1 MHRIPSVPGLVLLTA
16 LALSLLVL
24 AGCQADLSALQ
35 PQAQAA
41 EPASAAQSEAPAAA
55 AEKHEPLSIADSRPE
70 WDAPSPIPLD
80 PSRGGEIGT
89 IFEAFL
95 SPHQEGGEEED
106 TPGMTPDVFRSTAP
120 SVARSER
127 TSRGHGVL
135 SFTRD
140 LSKAY
145 VHVAIENVDP
155 AEIAMFHIHCG
166 RPGQLGPILV
176 DFSLAGN
183 LGHYWEDGMLTLE
196 ITNAD
201 IEAVTDHASG
211 MIGALT
217 AGCPIALG
225 MPTDKVK
232 TIAGMETIAREG
244 ELYFNL
250 HTNGQMFFG
259 DIRGQLWRVDGE

>member
-1 MHRIPSVPGLVLLTA
+1 M
-16 LALSLLVL
+16 
-24 AGCQADLSALQ
+24 
-35 PQAQAA
+35 
-41 EPASAAQSEAPAAA
+41 EKPASAAPVEAEVVNPEQQEALSV
-55 AEKHEPLSIADSRPE
+55 AESRPE
-70 WDAPSPIPLD
+70 LETPSPIALN

-89 IFEAFL
+89 VFEAFL

-106 TPGMTPDVFRSTAP
+106 TPSLTPDLFKSTAP
-120 SVARSER
+120 SVDRNER

-140 LSKAY
+140 LIKAY
-145 VHVAIENVDP
+145 VHVAVENVDP
-155 AEIAMFHIHCG
+155 AEIVMFHIHCG

-183 LGHYWEDGMLTLE
+183 LQHYLDDGVLTLE

-211 MIGALT
+211 ITGALT

-250 HTNGQMFFG
+250 HTRGQTFFG
-259 DIRGQLWRVDGE
+259 DIRGQLWRVDNSEGK